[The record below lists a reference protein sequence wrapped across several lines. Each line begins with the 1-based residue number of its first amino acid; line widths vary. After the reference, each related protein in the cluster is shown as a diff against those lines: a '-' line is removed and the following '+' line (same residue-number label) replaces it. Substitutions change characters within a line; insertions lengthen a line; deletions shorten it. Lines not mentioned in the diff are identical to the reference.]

1 LIGVNNVFRFDC
13 GTGMAVLKSR
23 DKVNVGDWNV
33 VTAKRIN
40 NEGSLRLNNQDVDF
54 NEMIMMFTL

>member
-1 LIGVNNVFRFDC
+1 
-13 GTGMAVLKSR
+13 MAVLKSQ

-40 NEGSLRLNNQDVDF
+40 NEGSLRLNNQDVVQGF
-54 NEMIMMFTL
+54 SQVK